1 MNIFEK
7 IKLFCFG
14 SDQEPEATRDSKVV
28 DYLGSLKLA
37 DLKAQAKARGLKGYS
52 RLKKADLLALL
63 REKQYF

>member
-14 SDQEPEATRDSKVV
+14 PDHEPEVAQDSNVI
-28 DYLGSLKLA
+28 DYLGSLKLS

-52 RLKKADLLALL
+52 RLKKADLLVLL
-63 REKQYF
+63 REK